1 MEVRTT
7 TLRARYALLGTGWKT
22 DVNVGIGADG
32 RISSIESDN
41 GTGDHH
47 VDVLLPAL
55 TNLHSHGF
63 QRALAG
69 LTERRGPRAS
79 ESFWTWRQSM
89 YRFLEFLG
97 PEDIEAITA
106 FAQMQMAEAGFAA
119 VAEFHYL
126 HHQPDG
132 TVYANPAEMSE
143 RITSASASTGIGLTL
158 LPVLYQYGGFD
169 LRALAEGQRRFG
181 NDPVQFERLFA
192 GAGSAVKQLPA
203 DARLGVAAHS
213 LRAVD
218 ATGLQFAADLASEG
232 PLHMHLAEQT
242 AEVDEAIMRTGL
254 RPAEWLLDNSDVAA
268 NWCLIHCTH
277 LLTEE
282 TRRLA
287 RTGAVVGLCPVTE
300 ANLGDGIFEIS
311 PLLQEA
317 GHFGIGTDSNIRIS
331 LAGELR
337 ALEYSQRLKDRSRS
351 VIGDPVRS
359 TGRVLFDSAVFGG
372 SLAAGRNSGEI
383 AVGRLADLLALDGT
397 APDLSYRSGDALLDG
412 FIFCGDDRMVSDV
425 WSAGRHIVRNGR
437 HVRHDE
443 LTGSYLSCMR
453 RLLGEL

>member
-7 TLRARYALLGTGWKT
+7 SLRARQALLETGWET
-22 DVNVGIGADG
+22 DVHVGIEPEGH
-32 RISSIESDN
+32 ISSIEAGN
-41 GTGDHH
+41 GIGDHD
-47 VDVLLPAL
+47 VDILLPAP

-69 LTERRGPRAS
+69 LTEKRGPRAS

-97 PEDIEAITA
+97 PEDIETITA

-119 VAEFHYL
+119 VVEFHYL
-126 HHQPDG
+126 HHGPNG
-132 TVYANPAEMSE
+132 TVYANLAEMSE
-143 RITSASASTGIGLTL
+143 RVAAATALTGIGLTL

-169 LRALAEGQRRFG
+169 QRALVEGQRRFG
-181 NDPVQFERLFA
+181 NELVQFERLYEKV
-192 GAGSAVKQLPA
+192 GRAVKHLPD

-218 ATGLQFAADLASEG
+218 AAGLRFAADLASGG

-242 AEVDEAIMRTGL
+242 AEVDESIMHTGL
-254 RPAEWLLDNSDVAA
+254 RPAEWLFDNSNIGE

-277 LLTEE
+277 LLPDEIKQ
-282 TRRLA
+282 LA

-300 ANLGDGIFEIS
+300 ANLGDGIFEITS
-311 PLLQEA
+311 LLHDD

-351 VIGDPVRS
+351 VIGDSERS
-359 TGRVLFDSAVFGG
+359 TGRVLFDSAVVGG
-372 SLAAGRNSGEI
+372 SRAAGRNCGEI
-383 AVGRLADLLALDGT
+383 AIGRLADLMALDGT
-397 APDLSYRSGDALLDG
+397 GPDLSHRSGDALLDG

-425 WSAGRHIVRNGR
+425 WSAGRHVVRNGR
-437 HVRHDE
+437 HICHDE
-443 LTGSYLSCMR
+443 LTRSYLSCMR
-453 RLLGEL
+453 RLLREL

>member
-7 TLRARYALLGTGWKT
+7 TLRARHALLGTGWET
-22 DVNVGIGADG
+22 DVNVGIDPGG
-32 RISSIESDN
+32 HISSIAPGN
-41 GTGDHH
+41 GTGNHH
-47 VDVLLPAL
+47 VDILLPAP

-132 TVYANPAEMSE
+132 TAYANPGETSE
-143 RITSASASTGIGLTL
+143 RITAASASTGIGLTL

-181 NDPVQFERLFA
+181 NDLVQFERLFEEA
-192 GAGSAVKQLPA
+192 ASAVKHLPA
-203 DARLGVAAHS
+203 DAKLGVAAHS

-218 ATGLQFAADLASEG
+218 ATGLRFASDLASGG

-242 AEVDEAIMRTGL
+242 AEVDESIMHTGF
-254 RPAEWLLDNSDVAA
+254 RPAEWLLDNSDVDA

-277 LLTEE
+277 LLSEE

-300 ANLGDGIFEIS
+300 ANLGDGIFEVS
-311 PLLQEA
+311 PLLQEG

-351 VIGDPVRS
+351 VIGDPDRS

-372 SLAAGRNSGEI
+372 SAAAGRNSGEI
-383 AVGRLADLLALDGT
+383 GVGRLADLLAFDG
-397 APDLSYRSGDALLDG
+397 ADPDLSYRSGDAFLDG

-437 HVRHDE
+437 HVSHDE